1 MKNIKNF
8 ITGLLSDAGSAP
20 EGLLQYLCGIQQHY
34 SYIPEEA
41 VELLANSLHLP
52 AMQIFGVVDFYAF
65 LHREARGDFDIY
77 FSDSITDHMLGSQ
90 TLLDSLC
97 KKLDVKPGLPRSD
110 GRVTV
115 DVTSCTGICDQGPA
129 LLVNG
134 LVVSSLDEERIKKI
148 AQLIKTGTALS
159 DWPPSFF
166 IVEDNIR
173 RSDILLDDK
182 IIKGSAIESLLKNGS
197 DVLLEKIEQS
207 GLRGRGGAGFA
218 TASKWRFCRDAQAAE
233 HYVVCNADEG
243 EPGTF
248 KDRVLLNRYADNLF
262 EGMTLCAGI
271 IGAKKGFLYLRGEY
285 RYLLE
290 PLQQKLQKRRE
301 ANLLG
306 NNIAGQKDFDFDIDI
321 HLGAGAYICGEE
333 SALIE
338 SLEGKRGIPRK
349 RPPFPVTHGYLNQP
363 TVLNNVETFIAA
375 AKIAVFG
382 ADWYRST
389 GTEESAGTKLL
400 SISGDC
406 ARPGIYEYPFGV
418 SIKQILEDCG
428 AEDSQAVQ
436 VAGAAG
442 STIPPQEFERKIAF
456 EDLSTGGS
464 FMVFNKQR
472 DLLDMVQ
479 NFTHFFCHESCG
491 FCTPCRVG
499 GALMKNLVDKV
510 VVGHATGLDLVEME
524 NIGKVMQQSSHCGLG
539 VTAPNAVLDTLNKFP
554 GIYINRLAN
563 RGFEPAFDMD
573 AALEE
578 SRKITGRDDKEAHI
592 QYEPLLHDPLQQGPG
607 QLKHGQQKTGQ
618 DES

>member
-1 MKNIKNF
+1 MKNIEDF
-8 ITGLLSDAGSAP
+8 VTGLLSATENTP
-20 EGLLQYLCGIQQHY
+20 ERLLQHLCAIQQRY
-34 SYIPEEA
+34 SYIPENA
-41 VELLANSLHLP
+41 VEMLASRLLMP
-52 AMQIFGVVDFYAF
+52 AVQIYGVIDFYTF
-65 LHREARGDFDIY
+65 LHREARGDFDIL
-77 FSDSITDHMLGSQ
+77 FSDNITDRMLGNQ
-90 TLLDSLC
+90 SLIGNLC
-97 KKLDVKPGLPRSD
+97 EKLHIEPGIPRAD

-134 LVVSSLDEERIKKI
+134 IAVSGLDEERISKV
-148 AQLIKTGTALS
+148 AELIEENTPLH
-159 DWPPSFF
+159 DWPASFF
-166 IVEDNIR
+166 TVDDNIQ

-182 IIKGSAIESLLKNGS
+182 IINGSAIQSLLKNDS
-197 DVLLEKIEQS
+197 DTLLTMLEQS
-207 GLRGRGGAGFA
+207 GLRGRGGAGFK
-218 TASKWRFCRDAQAAE
+218 TALKWRFCRDTQATD

-248 KDRVLLNRYADNLF
+248 KDRILLNSFADNVF

-271 IGAKKGFLYLRGEY
+271 IGAKKGYVYLRGEY
-285 RYLLE
+285 LYLLDRLE
-290 PLQQKLQKRRE
+290 QALQKRRD

-306 NNIAGQKDFDFDIDI
+306 KNICGQQGFDFDIVI

-349 RPPFPVTHGYLNQP
+349 RPPFPVTNGFLNQP
-363 TVLNNVETFIAA
+363 TVVNNVETFVAA

-382 ADWYRST
+382 ADWYSSIGTSEST
-389 GTEESAGTKLL
+389 GTKLL

-418 SIKQILEDCG
+418 SVRQILEDCG
-428 AEDSQAVQ
+428 ARDTQAVQ

-442 STIPPQEFERKIAF
+442 ATIPPQEFDRSIAF

-464 FMVFNKQR
+464 FMVFNQQR

-479 NFTHFFCHESCG
+479 NFSHFFCHESCG

-499 GALMKNLVDKV
+499 GPLMKNLLDKV
-510 VVGHATGLDLVEME
+510 IVGHATRNDLKEME
-524 NIGKVMQQSSHCGLG
+524 NIGQIMQQNSHCGLG
-539 VTAPNAVLDTLNKFP
+539 ATAPNPVLDTLDKFP
-554 GIYINRLAN
+554 EIYTKRLAN
-563 RGFEPAFDMD
+563 RGFEPAFDLD

-578 SRKITGRDDKEAHI
+578 SRQITGRDDTEAHI
-592 QYEPLLHDPLQQGPG
+592 GYEPLLDTA
-607 QLKHGQQKTGQ
+607 KQ